1 MFWKLTVTF
10 MALVFT
16 GAISAQQPALAES
29 TGIKRTL
36 LQKVEVPGTNY
47 ETILVVAE
55 IAPGVNAGRHTH
67 PGPETGTVTE
77 GEMVLMIDGQPEK
90 TLRVGDSFQIPG
102 GTGEGR
108 GRVCGSQRDGARD
121 PGEVEARVPRPPV
134 SLDVMVNPA
143 AYLAVSRSRRFMP
156 STWLASNWR
165 AGCLTR

>member
-47 ETILVVAE
+47 ETILGVAE

-77 GEMVLMIDGQPEK
+77 GEMVLMIEGQPEK

-102 GTGEGR
+102 GTVHDVRTAGGPAK
-108 GRVCGSQRDGARD
+108 VVA
-121 PGEVEARVPRPPV
+121 VYVVPKGMA
-134 SLDVMVNPA
+134 LATPA
-143 AYLAVSRSRRFMP
+143 K
-156 STWLASNWR
+156 
-165 AGCLTR
+165 